1 MIVYRKYEHMYIMYV
16 KHHITLE
23 LVYIVNVCIRGNY
36 IYSLFAVRAPLFA
49 VACKIQMSPT
59 SYLLLW
65 KGGRFTLE
73 KRGLVTVKGKGEV
86 NTFWLQGEKPL
97 NSGGDRGNLLL
108 TKEDVDHYPILQ
120 TWLEEFGVQLDV

>member
-1 MIVYRKYEHMYIMYV
+1 
-16 KHHITLE
+16 
-23 LVYIVNVCIRGNY
+23 
-36 IYSLFAVRAPLFA
+36 
-49 VACKIQMSPT
+49 MSPT

-120 TWLEEFGVQLDV
+120 TWLEEFGVQLEV